1 MSATLD
7 ADKFA
12 SYWGM
17 NTPRIHIPGRTFPV
31 TDFMLEDVLN
41 ITGYI
46 PPKNKKKKG
55 WHGNRHQSRK
65 STPWNDSE
73 RSDEENEEEVPA
85 MQSNGSGDTAIRH
98 SIPLEELLKRVDETD
113 LDYDLLGR
121 LVCHLVQSRGPE
133 DDGSIL
139 VFLSGAA
146 EISNAIEAVKRI
158 GRNLPLL
165 VLPLHGGLQPKDQ
178 RLVFQ
183 PPRNGLTKVIFS
195 TSKCS
200 P

>member
-12 SYWGM
+12 SYWGS

-55 WHGNRHQSRK
+55 WQGNRQHSRK

-73 RSDEENEEEVPA
+73 RSDEENEEEVPIK
-85 MQSNGSGDTAIRH
+85 QSNGRADPANSH
-98 SIPLEELLKRVDETD
+98 SIPLEELLKRVNETD

-121 LVCHLVQSRGPE
+121 LVCHLVQNRGPE

-139 VFLSGAA
+139 VFLSGAP
-146 EISNAIEAVKRI
+146 EIGNAMEAVKRI
-158 GRNLPLL
+158 GRTLPLL

-200 P
+200 S